1 MDKTRKRILTIVGV
15 LILVLILAFFTNKK
29 VIYRYLPNSTV
40 NETVSKMKES
50 SKAMDDSGD
59 DSGATSPDQESET
72 SDELSQSEADSS
84 SEKTKEGEA
93 DSSSEKTNQ
102 GTDDSQSENASSNTN
117 GQSYDLTANDA
128 DMNYVIVAMIAE
140 DPKSFVGVKIKLS
153 GIATDLETTDTSG
166 IDHYVLINDRQ
177 ACCQQGLQYVL
188 EDKNE
193 KYPKDKEEVTV
204 EGVLDVYNSEEI
216 PFPLAII
223 KDAKIVK

>member
-1 MDKTRKRILTIVGV
+1 MDKTRKRILRIVGA

-29 VIYRYLPNSTV
+29 VIYRYMPNSTV

-50 SKAMDDSGD
+50 SKTMDGD
-59 DSGATSPDQESET
+59 DGGATSADQESET
-72 SDELSQSEADSS
+72 SDELSNSENESA
-84 SEKTKEGEA
+84 SENEST
-93 DSSSEKTNQ
+93 SENE
-102 GTDDSQSENASSNTN
+102 SNSENASPNAS

-140 DPKSFVGVKIKLS
+140 DPKSFEGVKIKLQ

-177 ACCQQGLQYVL
+177 ACCQQGLQYIL
-188 EDKNE
+188 EDKNA
-193 KYPKDKEEVTV
+193 KYPKDKEEITV

-223 KDAKIVK
+223 KNAKLISR

>member
-1 MDKTRKRILTIVGV
+1 MDKTRKRILRIVGA

-50 SKAMDDSGD
+50 SKTMDGD

-72 SDELSQSEADSS
+72 SDELSNSENEST
-84 SEKTKEGEA
+84 SENESA
-93 DSSSEKTNQ
+93 SENV
-102 GTDDSQSENASSNTN
+102 SNSENASPNAS

-140 DPKSFVGVKIKLS
+140 DPKSFEGVKIKLQ

-177 ACCQQGLQYVL
+177 ACCQQGLQYIL
-188 EDKNE
+188 EDTNA

-223 KDAKIVK
+223 KNAKLISH

>member
-1 MDKTRKRILTIVGV
+1 MDKTRKRILRIVGA
-15 LILVLILAFFTNKK
+15 LILVLILAFFTNKR
-29 VIYRYLPNSTV
+29 VIYRYMPNSTV
-40 NETVSKMKES
+40 NETVNKMKES
-50 SKAMDDSGD
+50 SKTMDGD

-72 SDELSQSEADSS
+72 NDEASQSEDASQSTGDSN
-84 SEKTKEGEA
+84 
-93 DSSSEKTNQ
+93 SEKTNQ
-102 GTDDSQSENASSNTN
+102 GEDASNSEDESQNAS

-140 DPKSFVGVKIKLS
+140 DPKSFEGVKIKLQ

-177 ACCQQGLQYVL
+177 ACCQQGLQYIL
-188 EDKNE
+188 EDKEE

-204 EGVLDVYNSEEI
+204 EGVLDVYNSPDI

-223 KDAKIVK
+223 KNAKLIK